1 MANCGAVAWYTSPI
15 CGTDMDRDE
24 LAAKVARMRYLQIEA
39 ARLKAPR
46 TVQECKRAEAEIDKI
61 LASMPKP
68 PQGVQTTMF

>member
-1 MANCGAVAWYTSPI
+1 MSVE
-15 CGTDMDRDE
+15 E

-39 ARLKAPR
+39 AQYKNSR
-46 TVQECKRAEAEIDKI
+46 TIQECKRAEVEIDKI

>member
-1 MANCGAVAWYTSPI
+1 MSVE
-15 CGTDMDRDE
+15 E

-39 ARLKAPR
+39 AQYKNSR

-61 LASMPKP
+61 LASLPKP

>member
-1 MANCGAVAWYTSPI
+1 
-15 CGTDMDRDE
+15 MDRDE